1 MRSDILGFMGEFLD
15 YPNISEKTIS
25 ADVDGWDSLKNIK
38 LVVAV
43 EKKFGLQ
50 FDLNQLGFCRT
61 VGDFLD
67 LAEL

>member
-67 LAEL
+67 LDEL

>member
-25 ADVDGWDSLKNIK
+25 ADVNGWDSLKNIK

>member
-15 YPNISEKTIS
+15 HPNISEKTIS

-50 FDLNQLGFCRT
+50 FDLNQLGFCKT